1 MSTRINFATSIE
13 YECLKDPEQITN
25 FICIVAD
32 ELSNADLVRI
42 YQLFFNSKTTV
53 VKKIN
58 LNN

>member
-1 MSTRINFATSIE
+1 MSTRIIFATSIE
-13 YECLKDPEQITN
+13 YECLKNPELMTN

-32 ELSNADLVRI
+32 ELSNTDLVRI